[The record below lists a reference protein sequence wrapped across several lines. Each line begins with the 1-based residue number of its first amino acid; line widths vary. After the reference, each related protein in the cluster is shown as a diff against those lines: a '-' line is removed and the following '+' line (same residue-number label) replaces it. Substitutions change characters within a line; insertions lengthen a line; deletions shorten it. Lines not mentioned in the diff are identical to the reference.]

1 MTSLVYY
8 SNKLFVM
15 TVPALILILGAIQS
29 IFWAVAI
36 RWAAKE
42 NHRPNRYLAVL
53 LFAFGCGLASLS
65 IQDSPYA
72 FSWPH
77 LAATAIPLS
86 FIYPPLFYFYLRSLT
101 RQPIERPLL
110 HFAPF
115 VLCALYF
122 APFYLSGIEEKI
134 EWIRLSRSASPPSD
148 VRIIEFVVLVQELA
162 YAVLSWR
169 SLRQHARNLRG
180 QFSSVERLTLDWLR
194 NFLVAL
200 LIVTAVFFTTTLIDG
215 LAPYWT
221 GISITVLVFW
231 IGLMALRQPQILF
244 DPASESGKY
253 ARSGLTA
260 TQAMEYE
267 KSLRA
272 VMENEKPYLNGDLT
286 LSELAARMQISP
298 NHLSQVL
305 NERIRQSFYDYVNT
319 WRVEEAKR
327 LLRSNG
333 DQTILAIAFDAGF
346 RSKSGFNAAFKRFT
360 GQTPAEYRK
369 QQKTTCPD
377 V

>member
-1 MTSLVYY
+1 
-8 SNKLFVM
+8 M
-15 TVPALILILGAIQS
+15 TVPALILVLGAIQS

-36 RWAAKE
+36 LWAARE
-42 NHRPNRYLAVL
+42 NRRPNRYLALL

-65 IQDSPYA
+65 IEDSPYA

-101 RQPIERPLL
+101 RQPIERPLI
-110 HFAPF
+110 HFVPF
-115 VLCALYF
+115 VLCVLYF
-122 APFYLSGIEEKI
+122 APFTLSGAEEKI

-148 VRIIEFVVLVQELA
+148 VRILELVVLMQELT

-169 SLRQHARNLRG
+169 SLRRHAQNLRG

-194 NFLVAL
+194 HFLIAL
-200 LIVTAVFFTTTLIDG
+200 LVVTAVFFTTTLIDG
-215 LAPYWT
+215 LAQYWT
-221 GISITVLVFW
+221 GISITVMVFW

-244 DPASESGKY
+244 DPATESAKY
-253 ARSGLTA
+253 TRSGLTTA
-260 TQAMEYE
+260 QAMEYE
-267 KSLRA
+267 QSLRIM
-272 VMENEKPYLNGDLT
+272 MENEKPYLNGDLT
-286 LSELAARMQISP
+286 LSQLAAKIQISP

-305 NERIRQSFYDYVNT
+305 NERIGLSFHDYVNS

-333 DQTILAIAFDAGF
+333 NQTILAIAFDAGF
-346 RSKSGFNAAFKRFT
+346 RSKSGFNAAFKRTT
-360 GQTPAEYRK
+360 GQSPAEYRK
-369 QQKTTCPD
+369 QSQR
-377 V
+377 